1 MIRKC
6 FIRGEEQVEKTAV
19 IYKSKYGHTKQYA
32 EWIAESLE
40 TDLFEEDKINSSD
53 LASYD
58 KIIYGGG
65 LYAGGINGADLI
77 SKNFQSIKNKN
88 LIVFTVG
95 LASPEDPSIYTAIL
109 EKAFTEEMRKNI
121 KFFHFRGGINYK
133 ELGLIHKGM
142 MAMLKKMVEKKK
154 EEEMTEEDKQML
166 ATYGAQVDFSD
177 RKSVEPLLKYVLE
190 MEKESKKFRED

>member
-1 MIRKC
+1 V
-6 FIRGEEQVEKTAV
+6 GKTAV

-40 TDLFEEDKINSSD
+40 ADLFEDDKIKSSE
-53 LASYD
+53 LSHYD

-65 LYAGGINGADLI
+65 LYAGGINGAAII
-77 SKNFQSIKNKN
+77 SKNFKSIKDKN

-95 LASPEDPSIYTAIL
+95 LASPEDPGIYTAII

-121 KFFHFRGGINYK
+121 KFFHFRGGINYR
-133 ELGLIHKGM
+133 ELGMVHKGM
-142 MAMLKKMVEKKK
+142 MAMLKKMVEKKT

-166 ATYGAQVDFSD
+166 ATYGDQVDFSD
-177 RKSVEPLLKYVLE
+177 RKSVEPLLEYMLE
-190 MEKESKKFRED
+190 MKKGEGSTDES